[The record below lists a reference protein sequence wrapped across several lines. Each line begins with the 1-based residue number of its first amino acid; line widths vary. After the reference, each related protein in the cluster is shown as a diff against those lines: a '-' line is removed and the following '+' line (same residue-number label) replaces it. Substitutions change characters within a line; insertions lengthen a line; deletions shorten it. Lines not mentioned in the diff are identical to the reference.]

1 MASQSSLRARIRHDL
16 TEATRARDALRLSTL
31 RLISAALKDQDIAA
45 RTTGQTDGV
54 DDTQIMSILTKM
66 VRQRRESA
74 QSYMEAGRLEQAGRE
89 EAEIEVIEAYLPRP
103 LSEDEVRAAV
113 RRAVEETGASG
124 IRDMGRVMG
133 ALKERYAG
141 QMDFA
146 RAGSEVKALLG

>member
-133 ALKERYAG
+133 ALKERYTG